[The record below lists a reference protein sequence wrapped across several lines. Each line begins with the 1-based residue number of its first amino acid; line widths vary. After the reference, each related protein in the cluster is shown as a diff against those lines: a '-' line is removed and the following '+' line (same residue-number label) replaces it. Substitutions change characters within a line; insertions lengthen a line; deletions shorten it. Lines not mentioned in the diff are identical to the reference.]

1 MGEKKYTFVY
11 WQYDGKQMGS
21 FLIQKYDSVFIMDSR
36 CPKYFKKE
44 VRPNKNNEEIKKLAQ
59 HEKVKIKKCE
69 QLELPIGVSHYL
81 STHKKKQVDISYCYE
96 EFIKMFSSEKGT
108 KPRTFIA
115 KLLAVI
121 LSSYFIRGALEQ
133 KIVQNMYPISNG
145 STALCAMIRKRG
157 SDDEAYRLRQLCSS
171 FMVSTTEKKSDEF
184 KIKAPT
190 ALPVEGEEKILK
202 GAWLRPRKFKGDFK
216 WPAPYQDTAVMLDGR
231 FFGKADM
238 KDFLSINPWCTAII
252 YGNKVEHTRLC
263 VELNGKDVLDQLEI
277 DWNTDAVNNLIAE
290 YIPFVY
296 NSFIDCTGKTQRCYE
311 DIWRETGAYLDNYMG
326 NRSKAEGKI
335 ALTERFKQRIL
346 LSALISFSDFLY
358 RFCGI
363 SQNDAKSL
371 KQELLT
377 ALLPGCCSLKHEE
390 AQVNC
395 FPPFEEII
403 KELMST
409 KNMGHFYPI
418 TKTGQ
423 VYLRKLPDGTGIWGY
438 VKLYKDNK
446 RNEKKINVSFFQDTL
461 IRIVQEKYPQ
471 CGNFGEVLIDIRKRK
486 PAYLHETPNIKCRTV
501 EDGEQNTISG
511 CRLILDE
518 LPISEETKDAFRQML
533 SLGAK

>member
-1 MGEKKYTFVY
+1 
-11 WQYDGKQMGS
+11 
-21 FLIQKYDSVFIMDSR
+21 
-36 CPKYFKKE
+36 
-44 VRPNKNNEEIKKLAQ
+44 
-59 HEKVKIKKCE
+59 
-69 QLELPIGVSHYL
+69 
-81 STHKKKQVDISYCYE
+81 
-96 EFIKMFSSEKGT
+96 
-108 KPRTFIA
+108 
-115 KLLAVI
+115 
-121 LSSYFIRGALEQ
+121 
-133 KIVQNMYPISNG
+133 
-145 STALCAMIRKRG
+145 
-157 SDDEAYRLRQLCSS
+157 
-171 FMVSTTEKKSDEF
+171 
-184 KIKAPT
+184 
-190 ALPVEGEEKILK
+190 
-202 GAWLRPRKFKGDFK
+202 
-216 WPAPYQDTAVMLDGR
+216 
-231 FFGKADM
+231 
-238 KDFLSINPWCTAII
+238 
-252 YGNKVEHTRLC
+252 
-263 VELNGKDVLDQLEI
+263 
-277 DWNTDAVNNLIAE
+277 
-290 YIPFVY
+290 
-296 NSFIDCTGKTQRCYE
+296 
-311 DIWRETGAYLDNYMG
+311 MG

-390 AQVNC
+390 TQVNC

-423 VYLRKLPDGTGIWGY
+423 VYLRKLPDGTEIWGY

-501 EDGEQNTISG
+501 EDEEQNTISG

-533 SLGAK
+533 S